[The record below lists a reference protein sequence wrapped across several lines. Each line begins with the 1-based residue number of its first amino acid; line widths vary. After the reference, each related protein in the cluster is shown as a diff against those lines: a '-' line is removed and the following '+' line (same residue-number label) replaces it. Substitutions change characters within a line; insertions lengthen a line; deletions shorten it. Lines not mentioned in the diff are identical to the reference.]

1 MNIEQ
6 RRKRTQRDI
15 VNMIIASIGACS
27 TSLLAQL
34 NEYDFLEVTAE
45 QAKRLDKVY
54 KEFHALV
61 KEITG
66 G

>member
-1 MNIEQ
+1 MGKQ
-6 RRKRTQRDI
+6 ARRDI
-15 VNMIIASIGACS
+15 INMIIASIGACS

-34 NEYDFLEVTAE
+34 NEYDFLEVTDE
-45 QAKRLDKVY
+45 QAKRLDKIY
-54 KEFHALV
+54 FELLALV